1 MLQKFKATAGLLFLF
16 LISCFSLSVS
26 QTNLVRRGSGLL
38 TVGQSRLADGIHQAS
53 NSFIDDCSM

>member
-1 MLQKFKATAGLLFLF
+1 MLQKFKATAVVLSLL

-38 TVGQSRLADGIHQAS
+38 TVGQNPLADGIHQAG
-53 NSFIDDCSM
+53 NSFIDHGSM